1 MKAKVLSGIDRLDL
15 LDHLLKGHRVGLVT
29 AGSAIDREC
38 RLAVDIL
45 CDRYHVT
52 TLYNTIFGIRG
63 EFVYGEKVP
72 FYVDGPTGLPV
83 HSIFNSTLTAPTLE
97 MMENVDVMV
106 FDIKE
111 AGARYYEYLYTLA
124 DLMKACAGAKK
135 SLVVLDRVN
144 PIGGEKA
151 EGTVCPANMHTMVGD
166 YRLAQRTGLTVGEFA
181 RYVNG
186 EYKVGCDLH
195 VVPLE
200 GWKRKLYMDE
210 TDVPWVLPSPSLP
223 HATANLLYAG
233 MCVFEGV
240 ATINEGRGTTKP
252 FELIGAPW
260 MNGKEVAALAQK
272 KGLPGV
278 RYAPTWY
285 KPSGSKHSGQVCGGV
300 QIHVLDRDTFLPVR
314 TALTL
319 LDAVREIHPEEI
331 VWRDC
336 SAGHDLP
343 DTEGLTFD
351 RYADKLLGDKRYTSG
366 ELDCDGLLNAHADAL
381 LDYIQRKKKY
391 ELYE

>member
-83 HSIFNSTLTAPTLE
+83 HSIFNSTLTAPTPE

-124 DLMKACAGAKK
+124 DLMKACAGVKK
-135 SLVVLDRVN
+135 PLVVLDRVN

-210 TDVPWVLPSPSLP
+210 TDGPWVLPSPSLP
-223 HATANLLYAG
+223 PATANLLYAG

-331 VWRDC
+331 IWRDC

-343 DTEGLTFD
+343 DTEGMTFD

-381 LDYIQRKKKY
+381 LDYIRRKKKY

>member
-1 MKAKVLSGIDRLDL
+1 MKAKVLSGLDRMDILDT
-15 LDHLLKGHRVGLVT
+15 LLKGQRVGLVT

-38 RLAVDIL
+38 RLAVDVL
-45 CDRYHVT
+45 CQRYNVT

-63 EFVYGEKVP
+63 EFVYGERVP

-83 HSIFNSTLTAPTLE
+83 HSIFNSKITAPTAE

-111 AGARYYEYLYTLA
+111 AGVRYYEYLYTLA
-124 DLMKACAGAKK
+124 DLMKACAQAKK
-135 SLVVLDRVN
+135 ALVVLDRVD
-144 PIGGEKA
+144 PIGGEKV

-166 YRLAQRTGLTVGEFA
+166 YQLAIRTGLTVGEFA
-181 RYVNG
+181 RYVKG
-186 EYKVGCDLH
+186 EFGVEVELH
-195 VVPLE
+195 VVPLQ
-200 GWKRKLYMDE
+200 GWQRKLYMDE

-223 HATANLLYAG
+223 HANANLLYTG

-260 MNGKEVAALAQK
+260 MNGKAVAELAQK

-285 KPSGSKHSGQVCGGV
+285 KPSGSKHSGEVCGGV
-300 QIHVLDRDTFLPVR
+300 QIHILDRDEIQPFR
-314 TALTL
+314 TALNL
-319 LDAVREIHPEEI
+319 LDAVRAVHPDQI

-343 DTEGLTFD
+343 GAEGMTFEK
-351 RYADKLLGDKRYTSG
+351 YTDKLLGDKRYTTG
-366 ELDCDGLLNAHADAL
+366 ELDCDGLLAAHEVELEQYKA
-381 LDYIQRKKKY
+381 RKKKY